1 MVALWFVTFWPVKVL
16 AQGESGLPDKIL
28 VGTLAA
34 PPFVMKT
41 ASGRW
46 EGLSIELWHA
56 VAQDLEVEYEVREYT
71 SHGQILDAKVDAALA
86 RGNKEFLIATR

>member
-1 MVALWFVTFWPVKVL
+1 MVALWFVTFLPVKVL
-16 AQGESGLPDKIL
+16 AQGDSGLPDKIL

-46 EGLSIELWHA
+46 EGLSNKEIASRLYIATETVKTH
-56 VAQDLEVEYEVREYT
+56 VQNVYRK
-71 SHGQILDAKVDAALA
+71 LDAKGRMAAVIEA
-86 RGNKEFLIATR
+86 RTLGLIPND